1 MVALM
6 FCSAIAVGCGD
17 DDDSGNTSDAGDS
30 GSAGEDAGNDGGGGG
45 APGTGGRTGG
55 TGGMTMTAM
64 PVKCGTSMCQS
75 PGGGLIP
82 PGFLAAACCA
92 DEAKNQC
99 GSMMGGMCKPP
110 PPVDTSCPSI
120 MIPVVGSVGS
130 CCAGNG
136 MCGLDGSLL
145 SMGCVDYEM
154 VKSALGVLGG
164 VITLPEAQKCGDMDQ
179 DAAAMGDLDASTH

>member
-6 FCSAIAVGCGD
+6 FFGATAVGCGD

-30 GSAGEDAGNDGGGGG
+30 GSAVEDAGNDAGGGG
-45 APGTGGRTGG
+45 APGTGGMSGG
-55 TGGMTMTAM
+55 TGGMMSVM
-64 PVKCGTSMCQS
+64 SVKCGTSMCMS

-92 DEAKNQC
+92 DDAKNQC
-99 GSMMGGMCKPP
+99 GTMMGGMCKPP

-120 MIPVVGSVGS
+120 MIPALGSVGS
-130 CCAGNG
+130 CCATNG

-145 SMGCVDYEM
+145 SMGCVDYAM

-164 VITLPEAQKCGDMDQ
+164 VITLPDAQKCGDVDQ